1 MKEQYLILKKITMLS
16 DGKER
21 HFYGV
26 KLVIDGII
34 IQLGYYRSVMA
45 MFIHVF
51 MFLKQKTFYM

>member
-1 MKEQYLILKKITMLS
+1 MLS